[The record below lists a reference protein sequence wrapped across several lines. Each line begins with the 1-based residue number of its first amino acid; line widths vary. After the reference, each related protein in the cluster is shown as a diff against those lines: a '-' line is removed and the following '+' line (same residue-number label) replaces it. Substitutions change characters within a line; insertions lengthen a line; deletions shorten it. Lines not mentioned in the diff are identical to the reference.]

1 MESNLQGE
9 EIMAIFR
16 PEMSSG
22 SNFYGICEVALNNFE
37 DKSSQFD
44 WADVFISVSIN
55 QKGSEYTRDIKIAG
69 SFDKDSNGTITGGSV
84 LKRMYTFFDAIGC
97 KAGLTAKGEWEDEK
111 GNPIQ
116 DIASYLNE
124 NFIEAN
130 MPGAELSYPF
140 LAYIYKEKPKKDG
153 DKAWT
158 RVHHKIYGN
167 SEDGRAKLDDDIKW
181 LKGKG
186 YLKEAT
192 DAPVQA
198 NGNTL
203 QGSGLAN
210 L

>member
-1 MESNLQGE
+1 
-9 EIMAIFR
+9 MAIFR

-22 SNFYGICEVALNNFE
+22 SSFYGICEIALNNFE

-44 WADVFISVSIN
+44 WADIFINVTVN

-69 SFDKDSNGTITGGSV
+69 SLERDGGGNITGGSV
-84 LKRMYTFFDAIGC
+84 LKRMYVFFDAIGC
-97 KAGLTAKGEWEDEK
+97 KAGLNVKGEWEDAEGK
-111 GNPIQ
+111 PIE
-116 DIASYLNE
+116 DIASYLNTH
-124 NFIEAN
+124 FAQVA
-130 MPGAELSYPF
+130 MPDAGLDYNY

-158 RVHHKIYGN
+158 RTYHKIYQN
-167 SEDGRAKLDDDIKW
+167 SEANKAKLDDDIKW

-186 YLKEAT
+186 VIKEAT
-192 DAPVQA
+192 DLPVQQ

-203 QGSGLAN
+203 QGSGLAS

>member
-1 MESNLQGE
+1 
-9 EIMAIFR
+9 MAIFR
-16 PEMSSG
+16 PEMKSGNSSY
-22 SNFYGICEVALNNFE
+22 YGICEISLNSFE

-44 WADVFISVSIN
+44 WADIFISVTIN

-69 SFDKDSNGTITGGSV
+69 SLDKDGGGNITGGSV
-84 LKRMYTFFDAIGC
+84 LKRMYVFFDAIGC
-97 KAGLTAKGEWEDEK
+97 KAGLNVKGQWEDEN
-111 GNPIQ
+111 GEPIAN
-116 DIASYLNE
+116 IAEYLNSK
-124 NFIEAN
+124 FSQVA
-130 MPGAELSYPF
+130 MPDAGLDYNY

-158 RVHHKIYGN
+158 RTYHKIYSN
-167 SEDGRAKLDDDIKW
+167 SEANKGKLADDVKW

-186 YLKEAT
+186 VIKEAT
-192 DAPVQA
+192 DLPVQQ

>member
-1 MESNLQGE
+1 
-9 EIMAIFR
+9 MAIFR

-22 SNFYGICEVALNNFE
+22 SSFYGICEIALNNFE

-44 WADVFISVSIN
+44 WADIFINVTIN

-69 SFDKDSNGTITGGSV
+69 SLERDGGGNITGGSV
-84 LKRMYTFFDAIGC
+84 LKRMYVFFDAIGC
-97 KAGLTAKGEWEDEK
+97 KAGLNVKGEWEDAEGK
-111 GNPIQ
+111 PIE
-116 DIASYLNE
+116 DIASYLNT
-124 NFIEAN
+124 NFAQVA
-130 MPGAELSYPF
+130 MPDAGLDYNY

-158 RVHHKIYGN
+158 RTYHKIYQN
-167 SEDGRAKLDDDIKW
+167 SDANKAKLDDDIKW

-186 YLKEAT
+186 VIKEAT
-192 DAPVQA
+192 DLPVQQ

-203 QGSGLAN
+203 QGSGLAS

>member
-1 MESNLQGE
+1 
-9 EIMAIFR
+9 MAIFR

-22 SNFYGICEVALNNFE
+22 SSFYGICEIALNNFE

-44 WADVFISVSIN
+44 WADIFINVTVN

-69 SFDKDSNGTITGGSV
+69 SLERDGGGNITGGSV
-84 LKRMYTFFDAIGC
+84 LKRMYVFFDAIGC
-97 KAGLTAKGEWEDEK
+97 KAGLNVKGEWEDAEGK
-111 GNPIQ
+111 PIE
-116 DIASYLNE
+116 DIASYLNTH
-124 NFIEAN
+124 FAQVA
-130 MPGAELSYPF
+130 MPDAGLDYNY

-158 RVHHKIYGN
+158 RTYHKIYQN
-167 SEDGRAKLDDDIKW
+167 SDANRAKLDDDIKW

-186 YLKEAT
+186 VIKEAT
-192 DAPVQA
+192 DLPVQQ

-203 QGSGLAN
+203 QGSGLAS

>member
-1 MESNLQGE
+1 
-9 EIMAIFR
+9 MAIFR

-22 SNFYGICEVALNNFE
+22 SSFYGICEIALNNFE

-44 WADVFISVSIN
+44 WADIFINVTVN

-69 SFDKDSNGTITGGSV
+69 SLERDGGGNITGGSV
-84 LKRMYTFFDAIGC
+84 LKRMYVFFDAIGC
-97 KAGLTAKGEWEDEK
+97 KAGLNVKGEWEDAEGK
-111 GNPIQ
+111 PIE
-116 DIASYLNE
+116 DIASYLNTH
-124 NFIEAN
+124 FAQVA
-130 MPGAELSYPF
+130 MPDAGLDYNY

-158 RVHHKIYGN
+158 RTYHKIYQN
-167 SEDGRAKLDDDIKW
+167 SEANRAKLDDDIKW

-186 YLKEAT
+186 VIKEAT
-192 DAPVQA
+192 DLPVQQ

-203 QGSGLAN
+203 QGSGLAS